1 MCVVGMLVRM
11 WLPISLLFVHL
22 PSTYTLTCNEATDY
36 ECDCVRCWDTVAASE
51 SLDWITVSLVEC
63 PLRFNDSTL
72 RKRIASW
79 INEECSASISCGLKQ
94 QMDERQIVVGHFGC
108 EPDRNELRLAAILNS
123 TLPLRQD
130 NVLSA
135 HLFGQVI
142 QSREHL
148 LSFLLH
154 SEILAATVHR
164 RLKGTPLVTTID
176 ARLVLSVVLV
186 LSVFTF
192 FIMLL
197 VYFSQ
202 IYVNWSRIVKGRWSS
217 KEYRKVP
224 HVLYSSEG
232 IAVNGRI
239 CTRNI

>member
-1 MCVVGMLVRM
+1 MEDLLGPGEVR
-11 WLPISLLFVHL
+11 SL
-22 PSTYTLTCNEATDY
+22 ATDY

-123 TLPLRQD
+123 TLPLRQ
-130 NVLSA
+130 
-135 HLFGQVI
+135 
-142 QSREHL
+142 
-148 LSFLLH
+148 
-154 SEILAATVHR
+154 
-164 RLKGTPLVTTID
+164 GTPLVTTID